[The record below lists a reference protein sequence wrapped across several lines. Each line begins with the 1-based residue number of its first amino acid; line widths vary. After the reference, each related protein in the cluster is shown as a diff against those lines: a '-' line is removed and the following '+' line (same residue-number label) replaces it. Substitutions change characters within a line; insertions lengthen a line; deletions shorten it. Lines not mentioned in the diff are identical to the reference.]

1 MVWFMGWATDW
12 SQTSNYLQH
21 AYIAWLTRGLCKSSH
36 HLHGLGSEV
45 LANKHAL

>member
-21 AYIAWLTRGLCKSSH
+21 AYIHWITRGLCKFYPASV
-36 HLHGLGSEV
+36 EITF
-45 LANKHAL
+45 